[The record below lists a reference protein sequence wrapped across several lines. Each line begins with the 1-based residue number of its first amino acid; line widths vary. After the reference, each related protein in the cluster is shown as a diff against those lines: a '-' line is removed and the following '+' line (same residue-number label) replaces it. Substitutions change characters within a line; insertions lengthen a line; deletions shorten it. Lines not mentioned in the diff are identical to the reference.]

1 MYLNDPRE
9 NTIDL
14 DKHAIW
20 ESDNRIEKRYIW
32 NGLITDLCDLP
43 IEEYMKNPIIEA
55 IKSSGS
61 DSGSSQAIEELNETV
76 KDLRDKVLNSMEE
89 DTNEIVS
96 AITDNANSIIQIL
109 SGGTYE
115 QILFFYTSV
124 NNQIPYSNIKK
135 EMFFSGVI
143 NINSEGFITYMLG
156 DPSEEDWN
164 LYSSGTITESEL
176 VNRSNNDYYLVVPKK
191 YGITKNFVIMEE
203 GSSDVTNSFVEVSE
217 LSNLFEGYIVFKSHD
232 KDHFNIDFPS
242 EKNIK
247 IIHKIK
253 FFN

>member
-20 ESDNRIEKRYIW
+20 ESDNRVEKRYKW
-32 NGLITDLCDLP
+32 NSLVTDLCDMSV
-43 IEEYMKNPIIEA
+43 EEYMKNPIVEA
-55 IKSSGS
+55 IKSIS
-61 DSGSSQAIEELNETV
+61 SGSSQSIEELNDTV
-76 KDLRDKVLNSMEE
+76 KDLRDKVLNNMEE
-89 DTNEIVS
+89 NTEEIVS
-96 AITDNANSIIQIL
+96 AITEGAESIVNVI
-109 SGGTYE
+109 SGGVYE
-115 QILFFYTSV
+115 QVSFFYVAV
-124 NNQIPYSNIKK
+124 NNQTQYSDITK

-143 NINSEGFITYMLG
+143 NINSEGFINYMLG

-164 LYSSGTITESEL
+164 LYTSGTISENEL
-176 VNRSNNDYYLVVPKK
+176 VERSNNDYYFVVPKK
-191 YGITKNFVIMEE
+191 YGVSKNFILLEE
-203 GSSDVTNSFVEVSE
+203 GTSDVTSSFVEVPE
-217 LSNLFEGYIVFKSHD
+217 LKNLFEGYLVFKSHD

-242 EKNIK
+242 EKNVK